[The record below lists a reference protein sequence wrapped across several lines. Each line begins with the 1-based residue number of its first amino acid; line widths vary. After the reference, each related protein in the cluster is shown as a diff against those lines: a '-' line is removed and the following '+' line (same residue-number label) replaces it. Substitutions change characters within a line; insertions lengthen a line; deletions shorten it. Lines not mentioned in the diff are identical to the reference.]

1 MLQKVG
7 TGINNSN
14 SSSAFSYI
22 PSNGTIP
29 AHGTVEIKVRF
40 KPDRISEK
48 YYEKV
53 KVHVE

>member
-14 SSSAFSYI
+14 SSSAFSYV
-22 PSNGTIP
+22 PSNGAIA
-29 AHGTVEIKVRF
+29 AHATVEIKVRF
-40 KPDRISEK
+40 RPDRISEK

-53 KVHVE
+53 KVHV